1 MNELVPCPRKGD
13 DVRIAWAQ
21 TVADGVNAARIAAGP
36 GIELDSLSTGGTLV
50 RAAPE
55 RPVRAVPPPPLA
67 FAAIWLDDPYTS
79 TSGTNREHAGKLCFY
94 LPAGSLTVDGDAV
107 DPAENA
113 TAVSSGRMPRGSWYY
128 FPSLTLAASGTTRVY
143 CEITESSGGY
153 SADLV
158 AQAQVSPGALYSF
171 PVCDITISAATS
183 DAPAQHIVRQLAA
196 GAQHVSL
203 ADTVS
208 VARDKWYNRL
218 TVTETQITVSNV
230 CAFAGDRLVSS
241 GQTFT
246 LARPASGDAMVYL
259 HVTLTADTGGSIS
272 GQVTAE
278 VDPQNVVY
286 EGADFYIPVWRV
298 EADGTIYDA
307 TIPGVAKRT

>member
-21 TVADGVNAARIAAGP
+21 AVADGVNAARIAAGP

-128 FPSLTLAASGTTRVY
+128 FPSLTLAASGTARVY
-143 CEITESSGGY
+143 CQITDSSGGY

-158 AQAQVSPGALYSF
+158 AQAQVSAGAIYSF

-218 TVTETQITVSNV
+218 TVTETQIIVSNV
-230 CAFAGDRLVSS
+230 CAFAGDRLVST
-241 GQTFT
+241 GATFQF
-246 LARPASGDAMVYL
+246 ARPSGDAMVYL
-259 HVTLTADTGGSIS
+259 RVTLTADTGGVS
-272 GQVTAE
+272 GQVAAE
-278 VDPQNVVY
+278 MNPQNVVY

-307 TIPGVAKRT
+307 TIPGMVKRT